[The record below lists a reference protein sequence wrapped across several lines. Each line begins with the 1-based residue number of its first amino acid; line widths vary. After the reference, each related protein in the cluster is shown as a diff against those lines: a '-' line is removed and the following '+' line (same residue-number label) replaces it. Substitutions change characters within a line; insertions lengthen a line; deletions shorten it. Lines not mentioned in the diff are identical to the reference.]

1 MVEMED
7 KLKKLTRMLQR
18 EMENTVVFRGCR
30 SRKGSTHT
38 QTHAYIHTYTF
49 AILGENK

>member
-18 EMENTVVFRGCR
+18 EMENTVFFRGCR
-30 SRKGSTHT
+30 SRKGNTHT
-38 QTHAYIHTYTF
+38 QTHAYIHTYIF
-49 AILGENK
+49 GILGEKK